1 MAPGATKQSRG
12 RSKDK
17 EEEGEMEKYI
27 TGREKI
33 WKKILEKIFM
43 EIEEMRKEM
52 RKNMEEMRGKM
63 YEERKRREED
73 RRRKKKECKKEKEK
87 LVKRIL
93 DLEWINERNE
103 RKERKINIVIKRI
116 NWQMENVEHEVENFI
131 RDSIKVN
138 LGVKKVSRIS
148 TRENKS
154 MVPAELSSWEQ
165 KREIMMRKRK
175 LNKEIIIEDNV
186 IEKEKSVQQNLK
198 EMARK
203 EREK

>member
-1 MAPGATKQSRG
+1 MK
-12 RSKDK
+12 K
-17 EEEGEMEKYI
+17 EK
-27 TGREKI
+27 
-33 WKKILEKIFM
+33 
-43 EIEEMRKEM
+43 
-52 RKNMEEMRGKM
+52 
-63 YEERKRREED
+63 EED
-73 RRRKKKECKKEKEK
+73 RRRKKEECKKEKEK
-87 LVKRIL
+87 LVKRIS
-93 DLEWINERNE
+93 DLEWINEKIE

-154 MVPAELSSWEQ
+154 MVLAELSSWEQ

-186 IEKEKSVQQNLK
+186 IKKEKSVQQNLK

-203 EREK
+203 ERERKPRKDRIQENSNRRKMVRLE